1 MMEMHTLI
9 AVVAFATVTSVTP
22 GPNNMMLLASG
33 VNYGFRATVPHM
45 LGISAGFLLLLLAAG
60 LGLGALLQRWPELHL
75 GLKMLGA
82 GYMVWLAWKL
92 WRADAAPSS
101 ALAAEGTAAAAT
113 STTSTTGPL
122 GFWGAAAFQWVNP
135 KAWMMAL
142 GAIAAFVGP
151 QEGWSALWAL
161 ALLCA
166 AVNLPCVSIWAYA
179 GAKLSRWL
187 AIPERRKAFNTVM
200 AAALL
205 LTIWPMLQG

>member
-1 MMEMHTLI
+1 MEMHTLI
-9 AVVAFATVTSVTP
+9 AAVAFATVTSVTP

-45 LGISAGFLLLLLAAG
+45 LGISAGFLLLLMAAG

-75 GLKMLGA
+75 GLKVLGA
-82 GYMVWLAWKL
+82 SYMVWLAWKL
-92 WRADAAPSS
+92 WRADVEVPDLADDALGKAAS
-101 ALAAEGTAAAAT
+101 
-113 STTSTTGPL
+113 GPL

-151 QEGWSALWAL
+151 QGAWNAVWML

-166 AVNLPCVSIWAYA
+166 AVNLPCVSVWAYA

-187 AIPERRKAFNTVM
+187 AQPERRKAFNTVM
-200 AAALL
+200 ALALL